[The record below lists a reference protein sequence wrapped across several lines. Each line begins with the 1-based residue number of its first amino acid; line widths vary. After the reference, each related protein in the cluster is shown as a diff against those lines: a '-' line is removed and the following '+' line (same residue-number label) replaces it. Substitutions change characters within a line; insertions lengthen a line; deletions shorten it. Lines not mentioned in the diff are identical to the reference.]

1 MKFFCCYIHSAV
13 HPINSEKMQEIII
26 DINLINDIKKLL
38 KYYKIFTKDIIENN
52 IYDEGGGKSSVLDKK
67 YL

>member
-1 MKFFCCYIHSAV
+1 MKFLCCYIHSTV

-52 IYDEGGGKSSVLDKK
+52 IYDDGGG
-67 YL
+67 